1 MLVVQEN
8 SGYFKDKNVWK
19 VPTGTIKEVSLLDLG
34 TFVLCVCV
42 ILSIRSLLW

>member
-34 TFVLCVCV
+34 TSFYVCV
-42 ILSIRSLLW
+42 